1 VELVVITLEAVAALA
16 LGTPC
21 KYNATVPATC
31 GEAIEVPLRV
41 AVAVLLPIQSEVML
55 TPGANT
61 SSTEPMLENDAL
73 VSVISVAPT
82 VMACVTRA
90 GE

>member
-1 VELVVITLEAVAALA
+1 MITLEAVAALA

-90 GE
+90 GEY